1 MICGSPITASF
12 WVCASCERAYGLSG
26 SWKRW
31 PAWAKALRN
40 EERKERHYQAIV
52 GRMTVSYAQAGVEN
66 LVYGESNDDIVD

>member
-26 SWKRW
+26 PWKRW
-31 PAWAKALRN
+31 PAWAKALARD
-40 EERKERHYQAIV
+40 ELRERRYQATV
-52 GRMTVSYAQAGVEN
+52 GRITVSYDSAGIEN